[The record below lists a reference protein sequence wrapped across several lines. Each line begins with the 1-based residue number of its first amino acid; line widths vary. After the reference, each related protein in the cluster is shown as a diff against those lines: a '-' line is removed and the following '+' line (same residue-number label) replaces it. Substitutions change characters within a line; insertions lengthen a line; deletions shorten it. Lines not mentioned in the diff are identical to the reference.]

1 MGCQRKNVKVS
12 VLAAQIVEQTAACRR
27 ALANSGS
34 RPCRHG
40 PVACS
45 PVTVVS
51 VLVSIHP
58 RPPPFTGVRVFVFA
72 QATDGGERW

>member
-58 RPPPFTGVRVFVFA
+58 VRHRSPAV
-72 QATDGGERW
+72 TDDASEQLTYGGGR